1 MAKIDVLVDLQFGS
15 TGKGALAGYLSSEN
29 HYEVA
34 VSANMP
40 NAGHTAYNDV
50 GDKFVHKVLPSG
62 VFSRNLRAIAI
73 GPGSIFSIKR
83 LAEEWEYL
91 KGRIPSSPRLVIHEA
106 AGILSESHK
115 EIEQKTLGRI
125 ASTMQGSGAAL
136 CDKIMRNPGAI
147 AGDREFEIRHAVP
160 EVEIVNQW
168 QWLQTFLS
176 SGDALVEGSQGYSL
190 GISSGFYP
198 HCTSRDCTP
207 ARVVADVSL
216 PMHWV
221 RHVYGSCRVHPIRV
235 GNIPEGNSGGWYK
248 DQKETSF
255 EELGVPPEKTTVTG
269 RERRIAT
276 FSRHQIEEAL
286 LMSAP
291 HKVFVNFA
299 QYNYEHTREA
309 LEIIHRTYLELFG
322 RPATIMMG
330 YGPYPSDITMGY
342 GSCPSDISE
351 EGR

>member
-1 MAKIDVLVDLQFGS
+1 MTKIDVLVDLQFGS
-15 TGKGALAGYLSSEN
+15 TGKGALAGYLSSKN

-40 NAGHTAYNDV
+40 NAGHTAYNDA

-62 VFSRNLRAIAI
+62 VFSRNLRVIAI
-73 GPGSIFSIKR
+73 GPGSVFSIKR

-136 CDKIMRNPGAI
+136 CDKIMRNPGVI

-207 ARVVADVSL
+207 SRVVADASL
-216 PMHWV
+216 PMSWV
-221 RHVYGSCRVHPIRV
+221 RDVYGSCRVHPIRV
-235 GNIPEGNSGGWYK
+235 GNTAEGSSGGWYK
-248 DQKETSF
+248 DQKEITFQS
-255 EELGVPPEKTTVTG
+255 LGVMPEKTTVTG

-286 LMSAP
+286 LMAHP

-299 QYNYEHTREA
+299 QYNYEDTRAAMETIA
-309 LEIIHRTYLELFG
+309 TAYAGLFG
-322 RPATIMMG
+322 EPVKFIIG
-330 YGPYPSDITMGY
+330 YGPYPSDIV
-342 GSCPSDISE
+342 E
-351 EGR
+351 